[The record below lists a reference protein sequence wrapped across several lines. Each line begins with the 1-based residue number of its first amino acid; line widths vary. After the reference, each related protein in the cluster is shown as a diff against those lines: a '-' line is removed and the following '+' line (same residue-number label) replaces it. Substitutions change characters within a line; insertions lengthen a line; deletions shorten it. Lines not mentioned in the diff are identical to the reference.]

1 MPCLSGQYN
10 PAIGLL
16 INVGVLPPGTVTPAG
31 VGNMPLTAYPA
42 LVDTGASKT
51 CISIIV
57 VQAVGL
63 KPIGL
68 APMISANQTLPANQ
82 YLADLALVFGPG
94 ALFVPNIQVS
104 EFTAAPNSPFQ
115 VLVGRDI
122 ICRGALT
129 LSFDGHFTFSL

>member
-31 VGNMPLTAYPA
+31 VGNTPLTAYPA

-51 CISIIV
+51 CISLTV

-68 APMISANQTLPANQ
+68 APMISANQTSPSNQ
-82 YLADLALVFGPG
+82 YLADLALVFGAG
-94 ALFVPNIQVS
+94 ALFVQNIQVS

-115 VLVGRDI
+115 ILVGRDI